1 MANWQNGGPFNQSSG
16 NTAGNQSVKR
26 KATGL
31 FTKGNVGFGV
41 VDAAMNMA
49 GGDDA
54 GTAILKAG
62 ASAALWHTAPGIMAA
77 YTFATTAPQLAS
89 AGYTWHRQQKQWWNS
104 QHMQGT
110 VGGNYVDTQRA
121 LTMRQAAVEA
131 IQGSKMNARSALGG
145 EARIL
150 NGNWNRP

>member
-1 MANWQNGGPFNQSSG
+1 MFDWRNPNPGFGNFSG
-16 NTAGNQSVKR
+16 NSEGSQSMK
-26 KATGL
+26 KMTGL
-31 FTKGNVGFGV
+31 FTKGNIGFGV

-54 GTAILKAG
+54 GTAVMKAG
-62 ASAALWHTAPGIMAA
+62 VSTALWYTMPGVMTAHLAATTVPAVASAYHT
-77 YTFATTAPQLAS
+77 
-89 AGYTWHRQQKQWWNS
+89 WNRQQTAWWNQ
-104 QHMQGT
+104 QHLNGQ
-110 VGGNYVDTQRA
+110 VGGNYQDSQRA

-150 NGNWNRP
+150 NSNWSRG

>member
-1 MANWQNGGPFNQSSG
+1 MANWQNGGAFNQSSG
-16 NTAGNQSVKR
+16 NTAGTQSVKR

-54 GTAILKAG
+54 GTAVLKAG
-62 ASAALWHTAPGIMAA
+62 ASAALWHTMPGVMTA
-77 YTFATTAPQLAS
+77 YTVATTAPQVIG
-89 AGYTWHRQQKQWWNS
+89 AGYNWYRQQQQWWNN
-104 QHMQGT
+104 QHIQGT
-110 VGGNYVDTQRA
+110 VGGMYQDTQRA

-150 NGNWNRP
+150 NNNWTRT